1 MKEETLKKNI
11 IVNGDIQSGKTKN
24 AMFPIVEEI
33 INKNES
39 LMILD
44 AKEEYINQYYDKL
57 KESNYNIIILNF
69 RDLELSEGWNP
80 LEYPY
85 NLYKNGNKDKAVEY
99 IEKIGKT
106 LYQENISDDPF
117 WASSASDFFTGT
129 CITLFEDGANLSEI
143 NFNSINAMFN
153 TIDKK
158 LGKEDYLTTYIKS
171 KGNSSQAYTY
181 ASSTILSPS
190 ETKGGILSVAKQNLR
205 LLVSRDK
212 LSKLMNKTTFDI
224 KSISS
229 TKTALIVIGKD
240 EDTTLNKIITIFIE
254 QLYSILIDNKVSI
267 KFNFV
272 LDNFDII
279 EKSNR
284 LIDMLSSCLSRNM
297 KFYIATRSIDE
308 LISVYGTYIKKL
320 CDEISIDDVD
330 KKEIKEINSNITY
343 PKLEETTIELFNLIK
358 KVDKQLSEEYGDESL
373 DVTKRD
379 IKVNDLIKEIDEKIK
394 EIEM

>member
-85 NLYKNGNKDKAVEY
+85 NLYKDGNKDKAVEY

-129 CITLFEDGANLSEI
+129 CIALFEDGANLSEI

>member
-1 MKEETLKKNI
+1 
-11 IVNGDIQSGKTKN
+11 
-24 AMFPIVEEI
+24 
-33 INKNES
+33 
-39 LMILD
+39 
-44 AKEEYINQYYDKL
+44 
-57 KESNYNIIILNF
+57 
-69 RDLELSEGWNP
+69 
-80 LEYPY
+80 
-85 NLYKNGNKDKAVEY
+85 
-99 IEKIGKT
+99 
-106 LYQENISDDPF
+106 
-117 WASSASDFFTGT
+117 
-129 CITLFEDGANLSEI
+129 
-143 NFNSINAMFN
+143 MFN

>member
-129 CITLFEDGANLSEI
+129 CIALFEDGANLSEI